1 LWSKLQVGIECLFQM
16 TQRPGQTVIH
26 GWPGAAHNAGHVR
39 WSFSP
44 PEQQLDDVS
53 EVFGQFIDCFS
64 DSLGMF

>member
-1 LWSKLQVGIECLFQM
+1 M

-39 WSFSP
+39 WTFSS

-53 EVFGQFIDCFS
+53 EFFGQAVDCFS
-64 DSLGMF
+64 NSFGML